1 MNDTVSQFVSF
12 MKSLPLSRKVS
23 IAFVFILLITGF
35 VFMFIWAN
43 QISYQVL
50 FNNLSP
56 EDAGA
61 IVSRLNERQVPYKL
75 EANGAIIL
83 VPAEKIYELRLSLAG
98 DNLPNG
104 GAVGFEIF
112 DHTDFGTT
120 KFVQEVNYRRA
131 LQGELAR
138 TINQFKEVKGSRVFL
153 VIPKES
159 LFIEDRKPASAS
171 IQLDLLSSLP
181 PRKLAAIVHLVA
193 NAVEAL
199 EPEHITVVDTR
210 GRVIFKGA
218 TSEDSSELLS
228 GAQLDYKKKIEDEAK
243 KNVESMLE
251 GIVGVGKAIVRVNAD
266 INFNKI
272 TLNEEEYDPNTAV
285 IRSKRNIEEAT
296 ETGPSKGNAGQ
307 TIINERRGIVESQDA
322 VQNKRTKKD
331 VVTNYEINRVTRAI
345 VKPAGSIK
353 RLSVAAVIDAIYKTE
368 KLEDGS
374 VKKSYVMRSENE
386 LEQFEKVVKG
396 AIGYDEDREDRVSVT
411 CIPFSEEISTD
422 MNSAGDARKFNI
434 LDAAEKYRKTLV
446 NLLLVVVVF
455 FLVVRPL
462 LKSIRKVSD
471 QGTLRN
477 KELTASANE
486 YEQIPQTAGVRQKE
500 RVFEISRNNPEKT
513 EQLLKGWIGE

>member
-307 TIINERRGIVESQDA
+307 TIINERRGCCSEQ
-322 VQNKRTKKD
+322 KD
-331 VVTNYEINRVTRAI
+331 EEGR
-345 VKPAGSIK
+345 S
-353 RLSVAAVIDAIYKTE
+353 D
-368 KLEDGS
+368 KL
-374 VKKSYVMRSENE
+374 
-386 LEQFEKVVKG
+386 
-396 AIGYDEDREDRVSVT
+396 
-411 CIPFSEEISTD
+411 
-422 MNSAGDARKFNI
+422 
-434 LDAAEKYRKTLV
+434 
-446 NLLLVVVVF
+446 
-455 FLVVRPL
+455 
-462 LKSIRKVSD
+462 
-471 QGTLRN
+471 
-477 KELTASANE
+477 
-486 YEQIPQTAGVRQKE
+486 
-500 RVFEISRNNPEKT
+500 
-513 EQLLKGWIGE
+513 